1 MEPLLVHHHLPKTAG
16 RSLRKVMDANYGPG
30 ELVNLTGREQGDP
43 AQWYRD
49 WWASLPGEERA
60 AVRCVSSHTAQYLI
74 PVVTDR
80 PVRAFCTLR
89 DPVERVISLV
99 FFIVWM
105 DEHGRRSPML
115 AAMRERGWEL
125 GDVYRH
131 LGDGAERSPREAEL
145 FWPLFNG
152 QSREILAPSAE
163 PSSLSFDR
171 RSPEL
176 EAFGERVSAL
186 LSDRYVVGA
195 SERFSQSVRLFADS
209 FGWRT
214 TFVPHVN
221 VRPYGSKRSEIDE
234 ETRSLIR
241 AHNGI
246 DAQIH
251 AHHMAR
257 VAALPA
263 ISRRSDLRWRAGRRG
278 RRALWRT
285 RRAARRVL
293 HELPG
298 PGARGRSRRAP

>member
-1 MEPLLVHHHLPKTAG
+1 VEPLLVHHHLPKTAG
-16 RSLRKVMDANYGPG
+16 RSLRKVMEANYGPG

-131 LGDGAERSPREAEL
+131 LGGERDLPAELREL

-152 QSREILAPSAE
+152 QSREILGPRVDW
-163 PSSLSFDR
+163 SSLPFEAEE
-171 RSPEL
+171 PEL
-176 EAFGERVSAL
+176 DSFRDEVLDAL
-186 LSDRYVVGA
+186 RETYVVGV
-195 SERFSQSVRLFADS
+195 SERLSESVRLFADS
-209 FGWRT
+209 FGWRR
-214 TFVPHVN
+214 TFVPQVN
-221 VRPYGSKRSEIDE
+221 VRPYGSRRSEINE

-241 AHNGI
+241 AYNRV
-246 DAQIH
+246 DADVH
-251 AHHMAR
+251 ERHLGR
-257 VAALPA
+257 VSSLPA
-263 ISRRSDLRWRAGRRG
+263 TSRADDLRWRVRERGRRG
-278 RRALWRT
+278 AWRARRT
-285 RRAARRVL
+285 ARRVL
-293 HELPG
+293 HELPLG
-298 PGARGRSRRAP
+298 RRGGDAS